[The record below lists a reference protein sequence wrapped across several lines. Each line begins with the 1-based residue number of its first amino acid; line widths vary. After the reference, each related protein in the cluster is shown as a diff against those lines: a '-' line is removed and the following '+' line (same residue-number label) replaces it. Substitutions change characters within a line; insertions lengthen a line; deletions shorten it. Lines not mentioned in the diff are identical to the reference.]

1 MPPVVLVTGAG
12 AGDNIT
18 LPSDSKSTSIAFVV
32 VGSAE
37 REVEV
42 AFVFVGGGDAVDQRA
57 EVDEPRGGLG
67 MFESVAD
74 ILLLL
79 VHGLD
84 LGFEGV
90 LLLVESAQA
99 LGGEV
104 VGMEV
109 GGESPVI
116 LLVGIVD
123 EGVGMGRLGVEEFDK
138 PWG

>member
-18 LPSDSKSTSIAFVV
+18 LPSDGKSTSIAFVA

-67 MFESVAD
+67 TFESVAD

-123 EGVGMGRLGVEEFDK
+123 EGVGMGRLGMEEFDK